1 MSRVIFHVDV
11 NSAFLSWSAAYR
23 VRVLGERED
32 LRDIPSAVA
41 GERAERHGIIL
52 AKSIPAKK
60 CGVKTGE
67 QIFLAQQKC
76 PGLKLVPPDYALYVE
91 ASRRFIALLREFAP
105 VVEQYSIDE
114 AWADLSGTEGLYG
127 SPVAAAELLRAR
139 IREELG
145 FTVNIG
151 ISSNKL
157 LAKMAGEFEKP
168 DKVHTLFPEEV
179 PQKLWPLPVRE
190 LFMLGP
196 ATERR
201 LNRIGIHTI
210 GELAQADPELL
221 LHYLNKPGLALWHS
235 ANGRCSEE
243 LLAQP
248 EANKG
253 YGNSTTLPADVTT
266 EAGAQRVLLSLC
278 ETVAM
283 RLRRDGKAARCIS
296 VSLRSADFVTFSHQ
310 TMLREAVHGTEELFR
325 CAIDEAWADLSGT
338 EGLYGSPVAAAELL
352 RARIREELGFTVN
365 IGISSNKLLAKMAG
379 EFEKPDKVH
388 TLFPEEVPQKLWPL
402 PVRELFML
410 GPATERRL
418 NRIGIHTIG
427 ELAQADPE
435 LLLHYLNKPGL
446 ALWHSANG
454 RCSEEL
460 LAQPEA
466 NKGYGNSTTLPADV
480 TTEAGAQRVL
490 LSLCETVAMRLRR
503 DGKAARCISVSLR
516 SADFVTFSHQTML
529 REAVHGTEELFRCA
543 CRVFAEA
550 WDGQTPLRQLGVQ
563 ATRLE
568 EPQPRQLDLFAVGGA
583 QQYARKA
590 ILDGTV
596 DALREKYGE
605 GVIRRA
611 RFTGADT
618 VLAGGLSRER
628 RTGITK
634 PLDAE

>member
-1 MSRVIFHVDV
+1 
-11 NSAFLSWSAAYR
+11 
-23 VRVLGERED
+23 
-32 LRDIPSAVA
+32 
-41 GERAERHGIIL
+41 
-52 AKSIPAKK
+52 
-60 CGVKTGE
+60 
-67 QIFLAQQKC
+67 
-76 PGLKLVPPDYALYVE
+76 
-91 ASRRFIALLREFAP
+91 
-105 VVEQYSIDE
+105 
-114 AWADLSGTEGLYG
+114 
-127 SPVAAAELLRAR
+127 
-139 IREELG
+139 
-145 FTVNIG
+145 
-151 ISSNKL
+151 
-157 LAKMAGEFEKP
+157 
-168 DKVHTLFPEEV
+168 
-179 PQKLWPLPVRE
+179 
-190 LFMLGP
+190 
-196 ATERR
+196 
-201 LNRIGIHTI
+201 
-210 GELAQADPELL
+210 
-221 LHYLNKPGLALWHS
+221 
-235 ANGRCSEE
+235 
-243 LLAQP
+243 
-248 EANKG
+248 
-253 YGNSTTLPADVTT
+253 
-266 EAGAQRVLLSLC
+266 
-278 ETVAM
+278 
-283 RLRRDGKAARCIS
+283 
-296 VSLRSADFVTFSHQ
+296 
-310 TMLREAVHGTEELFR
+310 
-325 CAIDEAWADLSGT
+325 
-338 EGLYGSPVAAAELL
+338 
-352 RARIREELGFTVN
+352 
-365 IGISSNKLLAKMAG
+365 
-379 EFEKPDKVH
+379 
-388 TLFPEEVPQKLWPL
+388 
-402 PVRELFML
+402 ML

-611 RFTGADT
+611 RFTGADA

>member
-1 MSRVIFHVDV
+1 MRSYA
-11 NSAFLSWSAAYR
+11 STYR
-23 VRVLGERED
+23 ALDERGA
-32 LRDIPSAVA
+32 S
-41 GERAERHGIIL
+41 IL
-52 AKSIPAKK
+52 
-60 CGVKTGE
+60 
-67 QIFLAQQKC
+67 
-76 PGLKLVPPDYALYVE
+76 
-91 ASRRFIALLREFAP
+91 IALLFFLVCALVGG
-105 VVEQYSIDE
+105 VVLTAASVGTGQLVDYEKSQQAYYSTT
-114 AWADLSGTEGLYG
+114 S
-127 SPVAAAELLRAR
+127 AAELLRAR

-210 GELAQADPELL
+210 GELAQADPELV

-243 LLAQP
+243 LLPQP

-283 RLRRDGKAARCIS
+283 RLRRDGRAARCIS

-310 TMLREAVHGTEELFR
+310 TMLREGV
-325 CAIDEAWADLSGT
+325 
-338 EGLYGSPVAAAELL
+338 Y
-352 RARIREELGFTVN
+352 
-365 IGISSNKLLAKMAG
+365 
-379 EFEKPDKVH
+379 
-388 TLFPEEVPQKLWPL
+388 
-402 PVRELFML
+402 
-410 GPATERRL
+410 
-418 NRIGIHTIG
+418 
-427 ELAQADPE
+427 
-435 LLLHYLNKPGL
+435 
-446 ALWHSANG
+446 
-454 RCSEEL
+454 
-460 LAQPEA
+460 
-466 NKGYGNSTTLPADV
+466 
-480 TTEAGAQRVL
+480 
-490 LSLCETVAMRLRR
+490 
-503 DGKAARCISVSLR
+503 
-516 SADFVTFSHQTML
+516 
-529 REAVHGTEELFRCA
+529 GTEELFRCA

-596 DALREKYGE
+596 DALREIYGE

-611 RFTGADT
+611 RFTGAGT
-618 VLAGGLSRER
+618 VLAGGLARER

>member
-1 MSRVIFHVDV
+1 MPRVIFHVDV

-23 VRVLGERED
+23 VRVLGEQED

-210 GELAQADPELL
+210 GELAQADPELV
-221 LHYLNKPGLALWHS
+221 LHYLN
-235 ANGRCSEE
+235 
-243 LLAQP
+243 
-248 EANKG
+248 
-253 YGNSTTLPADVTT
+253 TT
-266 EAGAQRVLLSLC
+266 R
-278 ETVAM
+278 
-283 RLRRDGKAARCIS
+283 
-296 VSLRSADFVTFSHQ
+296 
-310 TMLREAVHGTEELFR
+310 
-325 CAIDEAWADLSGT
+325 WLSG
-338 EGLYGSPVAAAELL
+338 
-352 RARIREELGFTVN
+352 IQ
-365 IGISSNKLLAKMAG
+365 
-379 EFEKPDKVH
+379 
-388 TLFPEEVPQKLWPL
+388 LFLQ
-402 PVRELFML
+402 
-410 GPATERRL
+410 RR
-418 NRIGIHTIG
+418 
-427 ELAQADPE
+427 
-435 LLLHYLNKPGL
+435 
-446 ALWHSANG
+446 
-454 RCSEEL
+454 
-460 LAQPEA
+460 
-466 NKGYGNSTTLPADV
+466 
-480 TTEAGAQRVL
+480 
-490 LSLCETVAMRLRR
+490 
-503 DGKAARCISVSLR
+503 
-516 SADFVTFSHQTML
+516 
-529 REAVHGTEELFRCA
+529 
-543 CRVFAEA
+543 
-550 WDGQTPLRQLGVQ
+550 
-563 ATRLE
+563 
-568 EPQPRQLDLFAVGGA
+568 
-583 QQYARKA
+583 
-590 ILDGTV
+590 
-596 DALREKYGE
+596 
-605 GVIRRA
+605 
-611 RFTGADT
+611 
-618 VLAGGLSRER
+618 
-628 RTGITK
+628 
-634 PLDAE
+634 

>member
-1 MSRVIFHVDV
+1 MVFREIVAPTVKELFVQQLEGMI
-11 NSAFLSWSAAYR
+11 LSGELR
-23 VRVLGERED
+23 PGDRLPTERELAD
-32 LRDIPSAVA
+32 EMKISKTVVHEGLRELHRLGFLDI
-41 GERAERHGIIL
+41 
-52 AKSIPAKK
+52 
-60 CGVKTGE
+60 
-67 QIFLAQQKC
+67 
-76 PGLKLVPPDYALYVE
+76 
-91 ASRRFIALLREFAP
+91 ASRRGVTVADYAQTGSLETLRAIMDFHGGIPDRKTALSILRLRYYLEAPAMEELAARHTAADMAALRALQRQAEEASARSIEDFAQALFRYHRG
-105 VVEQYSIDE
+105 VTF
-114 AWADLSGTEGLYG
+114 LSGNTITPLIFNAFTTVNLAFWQKYIASEGTARCLETLERFTDCIAAG
-127 SPVAAAELLRAR
+127 EGAAAELLRTR

-210 GELAQADPELL
+210 GELAQADPEL
-221 LHYLNKPGLALWHS
+221 
-235 ANGRCSEE
+235 
-243 LLAQP
+243 
-248 EANKG
+248 
-253 YGNSTTLPADVTT
+253 V
-266 EAGAQRVLLSLC
+266 
-278 ETVAM
+278 
-283 RLRRDGKAARCIS
+283 
-296 VSLRSADFVTFSHQ
+296 
-310 TMLREAVHGTEELFR
+310 
-325 CAIDEAWADLSGT
+325 
-338 EGLYGSPVAAAELL
+338 
-352 RARIREELGFTVN
+352 
-365 IGISSNKLLAKMAG
+365 
-379 EFEKPDKVH
+379 
-388 TLFPEEVPQKLWPL
+388 
-402 PVRELFML
+402 
-410 GPATERRL
+410 
-418 NRIGIHTIG
+418 
-427 ELAQADPE
+427 
-435 LLLHYLNKPGL
+435 LHYLNKPGL

>member
-23 VRVLGERED
+23 VRVLGEQED

-76 PGLKLVPPDYALYVE
+76 PGLKLVPPDYALYVQ

-210 GELAQADPELL
+210 GELAQADPELV

-243 LLAQP
+243 LLPQP

-310 TMLREAVHGTEELFR
+310 T
-325 CAIDEAWADLSGT
+325 
-338 EGLYGSPVAAAELL
+338 
-352 RARIREELGFTVN
+352 
-365 IGISSNKLLAKMAG
+365 
-379 EFEKPDKVH
+379 
-388 TLFPEEVPQKLWPL
+388 
-402 PVRELFML
+402 
-410 GPATERRL
+410 
-418 NRIGIHTIG
+418 
-427 ELAQADPE
+427 
-435 LLLHYLNKPGL
+435 
-446 ALWHSANG
+446 
-454 RCSEEL
+454 
-460 LAQPEA
+460 
-466 NKGYGNSTTLPADV
+466 
-480 TTEAGAQRVL
+480 
-490 LSLCETVAMRLRR
+490 
-503 DGKAARCISVSLR
+503 
-516 SADFVTFSHQTML
+516 
-529 REAVHGTEELFRCA
+529 
-543 CRVFAEA
+543 
-550 WDGQTPLRQLGVQ
+550 PLRQLGVQ

-611 RFTGADT
+611 RFTGAGT
-618 VLAGGLSRER
+618 VLAGGLSKER

>member
-76 PGLKLVPPDYALYVE
+76 PGLKLVPPDYALYVQ

-127 SPVAAAELLRAR
+127 SPVAAAELLRTR

-179 PQKLWPLPVRE
+179 PQKLWPLPVRK

-210 GELAQADPELL
+210 GELAQADPELV

-243 LLAQP
+243 LLPQP

-278 ETVAM
+278 ETVAL

-310 TMLREAVHGTEELFR
+310 TMLREACTGRRSCSAAPAGSLPRHGTGRRR
-325 CAIDEAWADLSGT
+325 CASSACRPQGWRSRSRASLTCLPWAARSSMPARRSWMGPWMPCAKNTARASSG
-338 EGLYGSPVAAAELL
+338 G
-352 RARIREELGFTVN
+352 RAL
-365 IGISSNKLLAKMAG
+365 
-379 EFEKPDKVH
+379 
-388 TLFPEEVPQKLWPL
+388 PERTPCW
-402 PVRELFML
+402 
-410 GPATERRL
+410 
-418 NRIGIHTIG
+418 
-427 ELAQADPE
+427 QADC
-435 LLLHYLNKPGL
+435 PG
-446 ALWHSANG
+446 SGG
-454 RCSEEL
+454 RAS
-460 LAQPEA
+460 QSRWMRS
-466 NKGYGNSTTLPADV
+466 K
-480 TTEAGAQRVL
+480 RH
-490 LSLCETVAMRLRR
+490 ET
-503 DGKAARCISVSLR
+503 D
-516 SADFVTFSHQTML
+516 
-529 REAVHGTEELFRCA
+529 
-543 CRVFAEA
+543 
-550 WDGQTPLRQLGVQ
+550 
-563 ATRLE
+563 
-568 EPQPRQLDLFAVGGA
+568 
-583 QQYARKA
+583 
-590 ILDGTV
+590 
-596 DALREKYGE
+596 
-605 GVIRRA
+605 
-611 RFTGADT
+611 ADT
-618 VLAGGLSRER
+618 PQHCQG
-628 RTGITK
+628 
-634 PLDAE
+634 